1 MRIKCLGG
9 FREVGKT
16 AVLLEGRE
24 NFLFDYGMEV
34 ETGKTPLPVNKVD
47 NIILSHAHLDHSGY
61 VPMIY
66 KKLRPSIFSTAATF
80 DLSHLLLK
88 DSLKIAKIKN
98 LPKHYNKNDIEK
110 MKKYESRITYGQRI
124 DERNFS
130 LDVFDAGH
138 IPGSTAPLLE
148 IDNKRILYVCDFNS
162 EPTRLLS
169 GARIDVK
176 EPDILLIEST
186 YAEREHMPRDETEK
200 RFFDAVRATIENEGT
215 VVLPCFAVGRA
226 AEILMVLNSFNPDF
240 PIFLDGMAKS
250 ATEISLR
257 YPELLRDSKALKKA
271 LKRVTEIWDDKDRKK
286 ITKEP
291 CAIITSSGMLEG
303 GPSVRYVKYLYD
315 DPTSSVVFTGFLL
328 PGTAGRILAETGRFV
343 TEGFDLKIKMNIYR
357 FDFSAHAG
365 RTQLFNFV
373 NEINPKKIICL
384 HGDNCDWF
392 AKELKEKGFDA
403 IAPQNGDIID
413 ID

>member
-1 MRIKCLGG
+1 MRIRCLGG

-16 AVLLEGRE
+16 AVLLEGKE
-24 NFLFDYGMEV
+24 NFLFDYGMDV
-34 ETGKTPLPVNKVD
+34 ETGKMPLPVNKID

-61 VPMIY
+61 CPVLY
-66 KKLRPSIFSTAATF
+66 KKFRPSIFSTAITF
-80 DLSHLLLK
+80 DLAHLLLK

-98 LPKHYNKNDIEK
+98 LTKYFTKNDVEK
-110 MKKYESRITYGQRI
+110 MKNYENRITYGQRI
-124 DERNFS
+124 DERDFS

-148 IDNKRILYVCDFNS
+148 VDGKRILYVCDFNS
-162 EPTRLLS
+162 ESTRLLN
-169 GARIDVK
+169 GARIDAK
-176 EPDILLIEST
+176 DPDILLIEST

-200 RFFDAVRATIENEGT
+200 RFFSAVNATIENDGI

-226 AEILMVLNSFNPDF
+226 AEILLALNSFNPDF
-240 PIFLDGMAKS
+240 PIYLDGMAKS
-250 ATEISLR
+250 ATEISLK

-271 LKRVTEIWDDKDRKK
+271 LKNVREIWDDKDRKK
-286 ITKEP
+286 VTKEP
-291 CAIITSSGMLEG
+291 GAIISSSGMLEG
-303 GPSVRYVKYLYD
+303 GPSVRYIKYLYD

-328 PGTAGRILAETGRFV
+328 PGTAGRTLADTGRFI
-343 TEGFDLKIKMNIYR
+343 TEGFDMKIKMNIYH
-357 FDFSAHAG
+357 FDFSAHSG

-384 HGDNCDWF
+384 HGDNCEWF

-403 IAPQNGDIID
+403 IAPQNGDTIEF
-413 ID
+413 